1 MHKWLAS
8 LAVLALA
15 FPALAEAQGG
25 RGGGLQGGRGGGPPR
40 AVAGHGLEVPGW
52 WARVDEPGQMKQ
64 AMKVVPRGGG
74 IHATT
79 GPNAIFWDPE
89 QVGEGQY
96 TVKATFTLN
105 KPASHPVAYGLF
117 IGGAD
122 LSEDDQRY
130 TYFVIRQDGKF
141 LLKKR
146 NGKSTSNVAGDWMDH
161 AAIVKPDSGKAAN
174 ELSINVAKDAVTFM
188 VNGQQVAKQPASA
201 LDTSGV
207 AGLRIGHGL
216 DVQIDGFTVE
226 QR

>member
-8 LAVLALA
+8 LALLALA
-15 FPALAEAQGG
+15 LPAVVEAQGG
-25 RGGGLQGGRGGGPPR
+25 RGGGPARP
-40 AVAGHGLEVPGW
+40 VAGNGVEVPGW
-52 WARVDEPGQMKQ
+52 WARVDEPAQIKQSMKF
-64 AMKVVPRGGG
+64 APMGSG

-79 GPNAIFWDPE
+79 GPNAIFWDPQQE
-89 QVGEGQY
+89 ASGQY
-96 TVKATFTLN
+96 TVKAAFTLT

-117 IGGAD
+117 IGGMN

-146 NGKSTSNVAGDWMDH
+146 NGTATSDVAGDWMDH

-174 ELSINVAKDAVTFM
+174 ELSIRVAKDAVTFL
-188 VNGQQVAKQPASA
+188 VNGMEVAKQPASA
-201 LDTSGV
+201 VDTEGV

-216 DVQIDGFTVE
+216 DLQIDGFAVD
-226 QR
+226 QP